1 MSRFALG
8 LGRAVTL
15 YLMKWLRLPALISCV
30 LLAPMALAV
39 DVAELYKAEIQ
50 VPDDG
55 DQARAKALSSALK
68 KVLIQVSGNQKIVE
82 RDEALVI
89 LPQAT
94 DLLQQYSY
102 RHEEVAAKDLVDEQ
116 AGKRFYLQ
124 TVFDREATE
133 RLMRSHGLPVWTGIR
148 PQVLLWTTL
157 ENNGARQLVNLQ
169 ESAKISAELEALA
182 QRRSMPLQIPLMDL
196 TDQSTLT
203 AADLWSDYRPAI
215 DKASERYPHDVITT
229 LKLSPTVQAEWLAR
243 WNVYRGDQLI
253 QFETQAPAAQAALM
267 DGLNELQDR
276 LSDLAAQDVVSDEPI
291 KVSMWI
297 DPVESVQLYSKVMS
311 RLRNDPTLTDLQL
324 HVLDGTGMQVSVKVR
339 GGRQELEKLLTREA
353 EFGVTPMTALQAQ
366 QGVDLVLKP
375 ELITKGVT
383 AQ

>member
-1 MSRFALG
+1 
-8 LGRAVTL
+8 
-15 YLMKWLRLPALISCV
+15 MKWLRLPSLIACV
-30 LLAPMALAV
+30 LLSPVAMAL

-55 DQARAKALSSALK
+55 DKARAKALTGALK
-68 KVLIQVSGNQKIVE
+68 KVLVQVSGNQKVID
-82 RDEALVI
+82 RDEAMVI
-89 LPQAT
+89 LPQAA

-102 RHEEVAAKDLVDEQ
+102 RHEEVSSEDLIDDQ

-169 ESAKISAELEALA
+169 ESAEISAELDALSH
-182 QRRSMPLQIPLMDL
+182 RRSMPLQIPLMDL
-196 TDQSTLT
+196 TDQATLT

-215 DKASERYPHDVITT
+215 EKASERYPHDVITT
-229 LKLSPTVQAEWLAR
+229 LKLSPTAQAEWLAR

-253 QFETQAPAAQAALM
+253 QFETQAPAAQAALI

-276 LSDLAAQDVVSDEPI
+276 LSDLAAQEVVSDDPI
-291 KVSMWI
+291 QVSMWI
-297 DPVESVQLYSKVMS
+297 DPVDSIQLYSKVMS
-311 RLRNDPTLTDLQL
+311 RLRNDPTLSDLQL
-324 HVLDGTGMQVSVKVR
+324 HMLSGSGMQVSVKIR

-353 EFGVTPMTALQAQ
+353 EFNVIPMTALQAQ

-375 ELITKGVT
+375 ELIAKGIAV
-383 AQ
+383 Q

>member
-1 MSRFALG
+1 VAL
-8 LGRAVTL
+8 
-15 YLMKWLRLPALISCV
+15 
-30 LLAPMALAV
+30 

-55 DQARAKALSSALK
+55 DKARAKALTGALK
-68 KVLIQVSGNQKIVE
+68 KVLVQVSGNQKVID
-82 RDEALVI
+82 RDEAMVI
-89 LPQAT
+89 LPQAA

-102 RHEEVAAKDLVDEQ
+102 RHEEVSSEDLIDDQ

-169 ESAKISAELEALA
+169 ESAEISAELDALSH
-182 QRRSMPLQIPLMDL
+182 RRSMPLQIPLMDL
-196 TDQSTLT
+196 TDQATLT

-215 DKASERYPHDVITT
+215 EKASERYPHDVITT
-229 LKLSPTVQAEWLAR
+229 LKLSPTAQAEWLAR

-253 QFETQAPAAQAALM
+253 QFETQAPAAQAALI

-276 LSDLAAQDVVSDEPI
+276 LSDLAAQEVVSDDPI
-291 KVSMWI
+291 QVSMWI
-297 DPVESVQLYSKVMS
+297 DPVDSIQLYSKVMS
-311 RLRNDPTLTDLQL
+311 RLRNDPTQSDLQL
-324 HVLDGTGMQVSVKVR
+324 HMLSGSGMQVSVKIR

-353 EFGVTPMTALQAQ
+353 EFNVIPMTALQAQ

-375 ELITKGVT
+375 ELIAKGIA

>member
-1 MSRFALG
+1 
-8 LGRAVTL
+8 
-15 YLMKWLRLPALISCV
+15 MKWLRLPSLIACV
-30 LLAPMALAV
+30 LLSPVAMAL

-55 DQARAKALSSALK
+55 DKARAKALTGALK
-68 KVLIQVSGNQKIVE
+68 KVLVQVSGNQKVID
-82 RDEALVI
+82 RDEAMVI
-89 LPQAT
+89 LPQAA

-102 RHEEVAAKDLVDEQ
+102 RHEEVSSEDLIDDQ

-169 ESAKISAELEALA
+169 ESAEISAELDALSH
-182 QRRSMPLQIPLMDL
+182 RRSMPLQIPLMDL
-196 TDQSTLT
+196 TDQATLT

-215 DKASERYPHDVITT
+215 EKASERYPHDVITT
-229 LKLSPTVQAEWLAR
+229 LKLSPTAQAEWLAR

-253 QFETQAPAAQAALM
+253 QFETQAPAAQAALIE
-267 DGLNELQDR
+267 GLNELQDR
-276 LSDLAAQDVVSDEPI
+276 LSDLAAQEVVSDDPI
-291 KVSMWI
+291 QVSMWI

-324 HVLDGTGMQVSVKVR
+324 HVLNGTGMQVSVKVR
-339 GGRQELEKLLTREA
+339 GGRQELEKLLTRQA

-375 ELITKGVT
+375 ELIAKGIA

>member
-1 MSRFALG
+1 
-8 LGRAVTL
+8 
-15 YLMKWLRLPALISCV
+15 MKWLRLPALISCV

-55 DQARAKALSSALK
+55 DQARAKALASALK

-89 LPQAT
+89 LPQAA

-102 RHEEVAAKDLVDEQ
+102 RHEEVAAEDLIDEQ
-116 AGKRFYLQ
+116 AGKRFFLQ

-169 ESAKISAELEALA
+169 ESVEISAELEALA

-229 LKLSPTVQAEWLAR
+229 LKLSPTVQA
-243 WNVYRGDQLI
+243 
-253 QFETQAPAAQAALM
+253 ALM

-276 LSDLAAQDVVSDEPI
+276 LSNLAAQEVVSDEPI

-297 DPVESVQLYSKVMS
+297 DPVDSVQLYSKVMS

-339 GGRQELEKLLTREA
+339 GGRQELEKLLTRQA
-353 EFGVTPMTALQAQ
+353 EFGVTPMTAVQAQ
-366 QGVDLVLKP
+366 QGVDLVLQP
-375 ELITKGVT
+375 EL
-383 AQ
+383 

>member
-1 MSRFALG
+1 
-8 LGRAVTL
+8 
-15 YLMKWLRLPALISCV
+15 MKWLRLPSLIACV
-30 LLAPMALAV
+30 LLSPVAMAL

-55 DQARAKALSSALK
+55 DKARAKALTGALK
-68 KVLIQVSGNQKIVE
+68 KVLVQVSGNQKVID
-82 RDEALVI
+82 RDEAMVI
-89 LPQAT
+89 LPQAA

-102 RHEEVAAKDLVDEQ
+102 RHEEVSSEDLIDDQ

-169 ESAKISAELEALA
+169 ESAEISAELDSLSH
-182 QRRSMPLQIPLMDL
+182 RRSMPLQIPLMDL
-196 TDQSTLT
+196 TDQATLT

-215 DKASERYPHDVITT
+215 EKASERYPHDVITT
-229 LKLSPTVQAEWLAR
+229 LKLSPTAQAEWLAR

-253 QFETQAPAAQAALM
+253 QFETQAPAAQAALIE
-267 DGLNELQDR
+267 GLNELQDR
-276 LSDLAAQDVVSDEPI
+276 LSDLAAQEVVSDDPI
-291 KVSMWI
+291 QVSMWI

-324 HVLDGTGMQVSVKVR
+324 HVLNGTGMQVSVKVR
-339 GGRQELEKLLTREA
+339 GGRQELEKLLTRQA

-375 ELITKGVT
+375 ELIAKGIA

>member
-1 MSRFALG
+1 
-8 LGRAVTL
+8 
-15 YLMKWLRLPALISCV
+15 MKWLRLPSLIACV
-30 LLAPMALAV
+30 LLSPVAMAL

-55 DQARAKALSSALK
+55 DKARAKALTGALK
-68 KVLIQVSGNQKIVE
+68 KVLVQVSGNQKVID
-82 RDEALVI
+82 RDEAMVI
-89 LPQAT
+89 LPQAA

-102 RHEEVAAKDLVDEQ
+102 RHEEVSSEDLIDDQ

-169 ESAKISAELEALA
+169 ESAEISAELDALSH
-182 QRRSMPLQIPLMDL
+182 RRSMPLQIPLMDL
-196 TDQSTLT
+196 TDQATLT

-215 DKASERYPHDVITT
+215 EKASERYPHDVITT
-229 LKLSPTVQAEWLAR
+229 LKLSPTAQAEWLAR

-253 QFETQAPAAQAALM
+253 QFETQAPAAQAALI

-276 LSDLAAQDVVSDEPI
+276 LSDLAAQEVVSDDPI
-291 KVSMWI
+291 QVSMWI
-297 DPVESVQLYSKVMS
+297 DPVDSIQLYSKVMS
-311 RLRNDPTLTDLQL
+311 RLRNDPTLNDLQL
-324 HVLDGTGMQVSVKVR
+324 HVLSGSGMQVSVKIR

-353 EFGVTPMTALQAQ
+353 EFNVIPMTALQAQ

-375 ELITKGVT
+375 ELIAKGIA

>member
-1 MSRFALG
+1 
-8 LGRAVTL
+8 
-15 YLMKWLRLPALISCV
+15 MKWLRLCALIICV

-55 DQARAKALSSALK
+55 DQARAKALASALK

-89 LPQAT
+89 LPQAA

-102 RHEEVAAKDLVDEQ
+102 RHEEVAAEDLIDEQ
-116 AGKRFYLQ
+116 AGKRFFLQ

-169 ESAKISAELEALA
+169 ESVEISAELEALA

-276 LSDLAAQDVVSDEPI
+276 LSNLAAQEVISDEPI

-297 DPVESVQLYSKVMS
+297 DPIDSVQLYSKVMS
-311 RLRNDPTLTDLQL
+311 RLRNAPTLTDLQL
-324 HVLDGTGMQVSVKVR
+324 HVLEDSGMQVSVKVR
-339 GGRQELEKLLTREA
+339 GGRPELEKLLTRQA

-366 QGVDLVLKP
+366 QGVDLVLQP
-375 ELITKGVT
+375 ELISKGVA